1 MPWGDDD
8 QPKNQVSTTS
18 SAPWSPTQPGL
29 KKGISELD
37 KLFASGGFNIPRYQ
51 GDTLADVAPET
62 AQGWSAITNTANDP
76 SKGVGAALDYNN
88 AILKGDYTALAP
100 MIEAARRGAGSS
112 YEAAGRYGSGY
123 HDRAVTEGIGGVIAG
138 AAGNAVAAAPGL
150 QAASYAPGQALVGV
164 GKDRQ
169 SQAQAEIA
177 EAIKAYYADKQQP
190 ISNVM
195 DYMAALS
202 GNWGGT
208 STQTTPVQSGGGTN
222 WQDIFG
228 AGTSLAGLGL
238 SAYGAFGGG

>member
-1 MPWGDDD
+1 MAFGDSGSSGS
-8 QPKNQVSTTS
+8 KNQVSTTS
-18 SAPWSPTQPGL
+18 SAPWQPTQPGL
-29 KKGISELD
+29 KKGIGEID

-51 GDTLADVAPET
+51 GDTLADTSPET
-62 AQGWSAITNTANDP
+62 AAGWGQITDTANDP

-88 AILKGDYTALAP
+88 AILKGDYSALQP

-150 QAASYAPGQALVGV
+150 QAASYAPGQALLGV
-164 GKDRQ
+164 GEDREATAQ
-169 SQAQAEIA
+169 SEIS

-208 STQTTPVQSGGGTN
+208 STQTAPVQSQGSS
-222 WQDIFG
+222 WQDYFG
-228 AGTSLAGLGL
+228 AGSSLAGLGL
-238 SAYGAFGGG
+238 SAYSAFGG